1 MTRPLGRGDWR
12 ASLEIDESL
21 EIARVCVSGRAQAL
35 GREGFQGVRLNPDA
49 LEEGMRDLQLWLRG
63 VRTEFQAVRKM
74 VLRKV
79 VLESWN

>member
-1 MTRPLGRGDWR
+1 M
-12 ASLEIDESL
+12 
-21 EIARVCVSGRAQAL
+21 EIARVWVSGRAQAL